1 MNERDRKRQRALMV
15 FQIVI
20 YGYLALQFGIQMYMY
35 ATRNW

>member
-1 MNERDRKRQRALMV
+1 MNQAQRKRRRALMV